1 MTRVPK
7 KKGRKKRSSKVK
19 AKVKAKV
26 RTKATASHYDRKGR
40 PRMVD
45 VGAKRVTERVASAHG
60 FIGLNPAAMRKI
72 RGLEGPKGD
81 PLTVARVAGITAAK
95 RTADMIPMCHP
106 LQLTHVDVV
115 SEICQNGIRVVST
128 VRCHGRTGVEMEALT
143 AVTVAALTV
152 YDMCKSMDRGAE
164 IRDIHVLEK
173 TGGKSGTYRRPTG
186 KRGR

>member
-1 MTRVPK
+1 MTKMPGK
-7 KKGRKKRSSKVK
+7 KKPASKGGGKVK
-19 AKVKAKV
+19 AK
-26 RTKATASHYDRKGR
+26 ASHYDRKGR

-45 VGAKRVTERVASAHG
+45 VGGKRVTERFASAHG
-60 FIGLNPAAMRKI
+60 FVALSPAAMRKI
-72 RGLEGPKGD
+72 RSLAGPKGD

-95 RTADMIPMCHP
+95 RTAEMIPMCHP

-152 YDMCKSMDRGAE
+152 YDMCKSMDRSAE

-173 TGGKSGTYRRPTG
+173 TGGKSGAYRRPAG